1 MTAAYSFEKVSKN
14 TYKISRSGEHATIK
28 LSANFDGEILLSRD
42 MSNDGIIFM
51 PNLYPTLDDEPI
63 IAVGD
68 AYKYV
73 DTTTNVK
80 AKYAETSIVAAEVVD
95 ATAKNT
101 KSFVESFFIHLL

>member
-1 MTAAYSFEKVSKN
+1 MAAAYSFEKVSKN
-14 TYKISRSGEHATIK
+14 VYRISYSGENATIK

-42 MSNDGIIFM
+42 MSNDGIIFL
-51 PNLYPTLDDEPI
+51 PNLYPTLDDEPT

-73 DTTTNVK
+73 DTVTNVK

-95 ATAKNT
+95 TTAKNA
-101 KSFVESFFIHLL
+101 KSLVESFFLCLA